1 MCPPL
6 GGITVAPTVEELP
19 HCQTKEMFCN
29 TIKVITVSA
38 GVVRG
43 EHLLPLSEVLM
54 MRKKKKLKL
63 FLATWKRSD
72 EPKSDDCL

>member
-6 GGITVAPTVEELP
+6 GGIIVAPTVEELP

-38 GVVRG
+38 SVVRG

-54 MRKKKKLKL
+54 MRKK
-63 FLATWKRSD
+63 
-72 EPKSDDCL
+72 